1 MNLGVATAT
10 GASLSYGENWQAIN
24 WPQVHR
30 DVCRLQTRIV
40 KAMKAGKKRRVRA
53 LRYLLTRSF
62 SGKALAI
69 KRVSSNQGKR
79 TPGVD
84 HVLWNTPK
92 KKAQAI
98 RDLRANGY
106 QPLPLKRVYLRKQD
120 GRLRPL
126 GIPAMRDRARQAL
139 HLLALDP
146 VAETLAEPHSYGFRK
161 ERSTADAIA
170 QCFNTLAKRRSPQWV
185 LEGDIKGCFEGIDHN
200 WLITHIPMDKGILR
214 KWLKAGYVDRHVLY
228 PTDVGT
234 PQGGI
239 ISPALANMT
248 LNGLGRALREK
259 FSATER
265 AKQSSQ
271 VRLVL
276 YADDFI
282 ITGSTKE
289 LLVAEVKPLVES
301 FLQERGLE
309 LSPTKT
315 RITHISDGFD
325 FLGQNIRKY
334 HGKLLIKP
342 STRSVQALV
351 AKVREVVKGS
361 LQLSA
366 GSLVQ
371 RLNPII
377 SGWASYHQHVVSK
390 QTFGKVDTHI
400 FRMIWRWSKRKHP
413 TRSAAWIRKKYFQ
426 TVGTCNW
433 VFTGVVSDQRKG
445 RKPVHLCKAKATPI
459 KRHLKIR
466 AAANPYDQDWEV
478 YFEERLALQM
488 VNNPSGYRR
497 LVHLWFAQ
505 EGSCAVCAERLTRQS
520 GWTTGHLVRRAN
532 RKNHSANL
540 VLLHPACHRRV
551 RQPAVS
557 SHRVSSMGRLREA

>member
-30 DVCRLQTRIV
+30 NVCRLQTRIV

-228 PTDVGT
+228 PTDAGT

-289 LLVAEVKPLVES
+289 LLVDEVKPLVES

-309 LSPTKT
+309 L
-315 RITHISDGFD
+315 
-325 FLGQNIRKY
+325 
-334 HGKLLIKP
+334 
-342 STRSVQALV
+342 
-351 AKVREVVKGS
+351 
-361 LQLSA
+361 
-366 GSLVQ
+366 
-371 RLNPII
+371 
-377 SGWASYHQHVVSK
+377 
-390 QTFGKVDTHI
+390 
-400 FRMIWRWSKRKHP
+400 
-413 TRSAAWIRKKYFQ
+413 
-426 TVGTCNW
+426 
-433 VFTGVVSDQRKG
+433 
-445 RKPVHLCKAKATPI
+445 
-459 KRHLKIR
+459 
-466 AAANPYDQDWEV
+466 
-478 YFEERLALQM
+478 
-488 VNNPSGYRR
+488 
-497 LVHLWFAQ
+497 
-505 EGSCAVCAERLTRQS
+505 
-520 GWTTGHLVRRAN
+520 
-532 RKNHSANL
+532 
-540 VLLHPACHRRV
+540 
-551 RQPAVS
+551 
-557 SHRVSSMGRLREA
+557 

>member
-1 MNLGVATAT
+1 VA
-10 GASLSYGENWQAIN
+10 
-24 WPQVHR
+24 
-30 DVCRLQTRIV
+30 
-40 KAMKAGKKRRVRA
+40 
-53 LRYLLTRSF
+53 
-62 SGKALAI
+62 
-69 KRVSSNQGKR
+69 VS
-79 TPGVD
+79 
-84 HVLWNTPK
+84 
-92 KKAQAI
+92 
-98 RDLRANGY
+98 
-106 QPLPLKRVYLRKQD
+106 
-120 GRLRPL
+120 
-126 GIPAMRDRARQAL
+126 
-139 HLLALDP
+139 
-146 VAETLAEPHSYGFRK
+146 
-161 ERSTADAIA
+161 
-170 QCFNTLAKRRSPQWV
+170 
-185 LEGDIKGCFEGIDHN
+185 FEGIDHN

-228 PTDVGT
+228 PTDAGT

-248 LNGLGRALREK
+248 LNGLGLALREK
-259 FSATER
+259 FSSTER

-289 LLVAEVKPLVES
+289 LLVDEVKPLVES

-334 HGKLLIKP
+334 QGKLLIKP

-377 SGWASYHQHVVSK
+377 SGWANYHQHVVSK

-400 FRMIWRWSKRKHP
+400 FRMIWRWSK
-413 TRSAAWIRKKYFQ
+413 A
-426 TVGTCNW
+426 
-433 VFTGVVSDQRKG
+433 
-445 RKPVHLCKAKATPI
+445 
-459 KRHLKIR
+459 
-466 AAANPYDQDWEV
+466 
-478 YFEERLALQM
+478 
-488 VNNPSGYRR
+488 
-497 LVHLWFAQ
+497 
-505 EGSCAVCAERLTRQS
+505 
-520 GWTTGHLVRRAN
+520 
-532 RKNHSANL
+532 
-540 VLLHPACHRRV
+540 
-551 RQPAVS
+551 
-557 SHRVSSMGRLREA
+557 